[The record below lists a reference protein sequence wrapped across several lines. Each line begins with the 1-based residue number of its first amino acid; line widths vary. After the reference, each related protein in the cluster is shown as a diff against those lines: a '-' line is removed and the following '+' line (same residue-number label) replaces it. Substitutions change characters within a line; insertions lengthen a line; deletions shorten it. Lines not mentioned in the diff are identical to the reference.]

1 MPCERFSPIVAIIHL
16 MACRVRCDSCDLD
29 RRLEDCV
36 SAHRI
41 AKEHEAAYGDHFVS
55 LQNPA

>member
-1 MPCERFSPIVAIIHL
+1 

-36 SAHRI
+36 TAHRI
-41 AKEHEAAYGDHFVS
+41 AKEHEADYADHFVS
-55 LQNPA
+55 LHDPA